1 MEKQTKKKQSKTKQN
16 NKEKTNK
23 QKHFKQQEKPL
34 PQNCRKIQ
42 KQNNE
47 LKT

>member
-1 MEKQTKKKQSKTKQN
+1 MEKQTKKQSKTKQN
-16 NKEKTNK
+16 NKENK
-23 QKHFKQQEKPL
+23 QKHFKQQGKPL

>member
-1 MEKQTKKKQSKTKQN
+1 MKKKNKNKAKQN
-16 NKEKTNK
+16 KTTKKTNK
-23 QKHFKQQEKPL
+23 QKHFKQQGKPL

>member
-1 MEKQTKKKQSKTKQN
+1 MEKQTKKNKAKQN
-16 NKEKTNK
+16 KTTKKTNQ
-23 QKHFKQQEKPL
+23 QKHFKQQGKPL

-47 LKT
+47 LKP

>member
-1 MEKQTKKKQSKTKQN
+1 MEKQTKKQSKTKQN
-16 NKEKTNK
+16 NKENK
-23 QKHFKQQEKPL
+23 QTKHFKQQGSPL